1 MPNLAVDVDSWA
13 RSACYPRSTFY
24 PLSDGHST
32 LCRRITRTDFRPCSR
47 CLSRS
52 QARLH
57 SCALGTV
64 ADRPERTLC
73 APPLRFG
80 RRPPQSNYP
89 PGTVRAPDHG
99 RALGSRHDEG
109 GIPRSPPR
117 GLAPP
122 LQRLP
127 PILYAPY
134 QMPMPSC
141 SKGSRGLSVL
151 PQVIRIF
158 TNNTISPGPWLRQ
171 RPNRYAI
178 RAGRNLPDK
187 EFRYLRTVIVTAAV
201 YRGLASALR
210 LSADASA

>member
-32 LCRRITRTDFRPCSR
+32 LSRRITRTWFPICSTR
-47 CLSRS
+47 GSRS
-52 QARLH
+52 QACLC
-57 SCALGTV
+57 SCTQKGGCRPSR
-64 ADRPERTLC
+64 ADLR
-73 APPLRFG
+73 APPLLFR

-99 RALGSRHDEG
+99 RALGRRSCEG
-109 GIPRSPPR
+109 SIPRATPRELALPLR
-117 GLAPP
+117 GL
-122 LQRLP
+122 L
-127 PILYAPY
+127 PILYTPN
-134 QMPMPSC
+134 QRPMPSC

-158 TNNTISPGPWLRQ
+158 TNSAISPGPWLRQ
-171 RPNRYAI
+171 RPSRYAI

-201 YRGLASALR
+201 YWGLASGLR
-210 LSADASA
+210 LAANSSA

>member
-80 RRPPQSNYP
+80 RRPPQSNCP
-89 PGTVRAPDHG
+89 PGTVPEPVDGLGLG
-99 RALGSRHDEG
+99 RRSREGS
-109 GIPRSPPR
+109 IPRAAPR

-122 LQRLP
+122 DLCLL
-127 PILYAPY
+127 PILYTRD
-134 QMPMPSC
+134 QRPMPSC
-141 SKGSRGLSVL
+141 SEGSRGLSVL
-151 PQVIRIF
+151 PRVSRIF
-158 TNNTISPGPWLRQ
+158 TTSAISPGPWSRQ
-171 RPNRYAI
+171 RPSRCAF

-201 YRGLASALR
+201 YRGLASGLR
-210 LSADASA
+210 AMR